1 MVKLTIFT
9 PTYNRKNTLILGY
22 EALCRQTKKEFIW
35 LIIDDGSTDG
45 TSELVHGWMLADNG
59 FEIQYVYKEN
69 GGLHTGYNKA
79 IELIETELCVCID
92 SDDYM
97 PDDAVELILDYW
109 TKNKSDD
116 IAGFIGR
123 DSFIDGKLIDRKSVV

>member
-1 MVKLTIFT
+1 MSSD
-9 PTYNRKNTLILGY
+9 
-22 EALCRQTKKEFIW
+22 KKEFIW

-109 TKNKSDD
+109 TKINRM
-116 IAGFIGR
+116 I
-123 DSFIDGKLIDRKSVV
+123 LLVL

>member
-92 SDDYM
+92 SVTICRMMRRTYIRLLTKINRM
-97 PDDAVELILDYW
+97 IL
-109 TKNKSDD
+109 
-116 IAGFIGR
+116 
-123 DSFIDGKLIDRKSVV
+123 LVL

>member
-109 TKNKSDD
+109 TKINRM
-116 IAGFIGR
+116 I
-123 DSFIDGKLIDRKSVV
+123 LLVL